1 MAPVAKAPLSPSAGL
16 LLFLAPPPAH
26 IHVHNSIALTAQ
38 AVSNAAVRA
47 TWRRS
52 MRMLSMILMARKASG
67 DSGTGVSQLIFPEIQ
82 DSFTFDSLPR
92 PPRKRS
98 PHRPTNTKK
107 AGLKPAF
114 SSRM

>member
-16 LLFLAPPPAH
+16 LLFGPRPPAH

-47 TWRRS
+47 TCRLS

-67 DSGTGVSQLIFPEIQ
+67 DSGPGVSRLIFLGIQ
-82 DSFTFDSLPR
+82 DSFTFDSLPKSLRGAPAVAGQAEKR
-92 PPRKRS
+92 P
-98 PHRPTNTKK
+98 
-107 AGLKPAF
+107 A
-114 SSRM
+114 